1 MEYDIQI
8 MAKSRSY
15 QEELI
20 KALKNRKEATLYLNT
35 ALEESMRGDKESQ
48 ELFLRALR
56 NVAEAQGGLG
66 KLAKKVHIR
75 RENLYRILSEEG
87 NPELNTFTTILS
99 AMGFSLKVA

>member
-1 MEYDIQI
+1 
-8 MAKSRSY
+8 MARSRSY
-15 QEELI
+15 QKELI
-20 KALKNRKEATLYLNT
+20 EALKDHDEAVAYLNA
-35 ALEESMRGDKESQ
+35 ALEESLKGDKESQ

-87 NPELNTFTTILS
+87 NPELTTFAMILS
-99 AMGFSLKVA
+99 ALGFSLKVA